1 MATNIL
7 LILGHPSKNSFNKAL
22 LDAYQNGAESTSA
35 HCKTIYISDLIFD
48 VNLAEGYKTD
58 KANQLEDDLIT
69 AQELFRWADHVV
81 FAFPNWWGAMPAIT
95 KGFIDRLFLPGFAFK
110 NHSEKNF
117 PEQLLKGKS
126 MRILV
131 TMDTPK
137 FWFYL
142 VHRASLYLILKKVVF
157 GYVGFKP
164 IRFSTFGF
172 MRKSTDKQRSNWLKE
187 VEQLGTQFK

>member
-22 LDAYQNGAESTSA
+22 LDAYQKVAESTGA
-35 HCKTIYISDLIFD
+35 HCKTIYISDLHFD
-48 VNLAEGYKTD
+48 VNLADGYKTG
-58 KANQLEDDLIT
+58 KADLLENDLSA
-69 AQELFRWADHVV
+69 AQELFKWSNHVV
-81 FAFPNWWGAMPAIT
+81 FAFPNWWGFMPAIT

-110 NHSEKNF
+110 NHSGKNF

-126 MRILV
+126 MRVLV

-164 IRFSTFGF
+164 INFSTFGF
-172 MRKSTDKQRSNWLKE
+172 MRKSTDELRTKWLEK
-187 VEQLGTQFK
+187 VEQLGKQVI

>member
-22 LDAYQNGAESTSA
+22 LDAYQEGAESA
-35 HCKTIYISDLIFD
+35 GANCKTIYISDLNFD
-48 VNLAEGYKTD
+48 VNLADGYKTGKTD
-58 KANQLEDDLIT
+58 QLEEDLVA
-69 AQELFRWADHVV
+69 AQKLFQWANHVV
-81 FAFPNWWGAMPAIT
+81 FVFPNWWGAMPAIT

-110 NHSEKNF
+110 NHSGKNF

-126 MRILV
+126 MRIIV

-172 MRKSTDKQRSNWLKE
+172 MRKSTGIQRNKWLNKTAHLGKQ
-187 VEQLGTQFK
+187 FI